1 MLETQDPS
9 QTSTY
14 QQVIGILVGIVA
26 TLGAWI
32 AKMKRDGTKQGTS
45 PSDVRRL
52 IREDREQEERWRE
65 LYRRLE
71 YLERH
76 LGAK

>member
-1 MLETQDPS
+1 VLETQDPS

-14 QQVIGILVGIVA
+14 QQVIAVLVSIVA

-32 AKMKRDGTKQGTS
+32 AKIKRDNQRGGTS

-65 LYRRLE
+65 LDRRLE

>member
-32 AKMKRDGTKQGTS
+32 AKMKRDNQRGGTS
-45 PSDVRRL
+45 PADVRRI
-52 IREDREQEERWRE
+52 IREDREAEERYRE
-65 LYRRLE
+65 LERRLE
-71 YLERH
+71 YLERY
-76 LGAK
+76 LGAR